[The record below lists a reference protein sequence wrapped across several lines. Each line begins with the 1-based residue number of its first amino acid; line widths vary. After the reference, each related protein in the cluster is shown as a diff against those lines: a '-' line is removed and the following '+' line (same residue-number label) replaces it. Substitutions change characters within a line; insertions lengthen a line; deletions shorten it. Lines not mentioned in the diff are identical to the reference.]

1 MSLFFH
7 LVWGSVLIHWLIYGH
22 PAFLGPLGE
31 ETVFFPLSILASF
44 VMKWKKVKSLS
55 RVRLFATPWTVA
67 YQVSLSMGFSRQEY
81 WSGLPWVWVNCRIW
95 WWTGR
100 PGVLRFM
107 GSQRVGYGWA
117 TELNWNSFIYFFIH
131 CIYLF
136 VYYWVSG
143 IFILGLAYFCNHIF
157 IMCLDTLQSR
167 VSRKEGEK
175 RKW

>member
-1 MSLFFH
+1 MVGELHTVGNGWASSVSQGWPRW
-7 LVWGSVLIHWLIYGH
+7 VWKVQQGQITGH
-22 PAFLGPLGE
+22 YALNSQH
-31 ETVFFPLSILASF
+31 SILF
-44 VMKWKKVKSLS
+44 LHFSLS
-55 RVRLFATPWTVA
+55 RVRLFATLWTVA
-67 YQVSLSMGFSRQEY
+67 SQASLSMGFSRQEY
-81 WSGLPWVWVNCRIW
+81 WSGLPWVWVNCRSW

-107 GSQRVGYGWA
+107 GSQRVRYDWA
-117 TELNWNSFIYFFIH
+117 TELNWNSFMYFFIH

-136 VYYWVSG
+136 VYYWVSE

-157 IMCLDTLQSR
+157 IMCLNTLQSR